1 MIYVFT
7 SGTWRSLVFVRSAII
22 LSYDVASGS
31 EITPFI
37 VYKEMKYGKIS
48 IKYNVY
54 LKNLYFTAVKIYKLY
69 FTGGICPLLFE
80 PTPES

>member
-7 SGTWRSLVFVRSAII
+7 SGTRHSLVFVRSAII

-37 VYKEMKYGKIS
+37 EYKEIKYGKIS
-48 IKYNVY
+48 IKFDVY
-54 LKNLYFTAVKIYKLY
+54 FKKLYFTAVKI
-69 FTGGICPLLFE
+69 
-80 PTPES
+80 